1 LQLLF
6 LSQDFSNGTL
16 VPPWRSRKLFSVGHV
31 QRASRGYEQ
40 RQRSKLGI
48 FTDEQGAASVE
59 SRDAGTVVAQGGSKR
74 VEGNAIL

>member
-1 LQLLF
+1 
-6 LSQDFSNGTL
+6 
-16 VPPWRSRKLFSVGHV
+16 VGHV